1 MNIRTT
7 RFLPLAG
14 LVALLAS
21 VSLATP
27 ITGDLRVSGQAT
39 VSLSA
44 LNFLC
49 EPLSGLVCNEATQGN
64 LFIGNGQTGNFTA
77 VANSYGWIRDLNQ
90 AQQPIGMPFPG
101 GPLLDFITFALRPDY
116 HIDLTGIAPGDF
128 SAAACGAAPAGG
140 QTCTPPGSAFNLI
153 NATDPNGVI
162 NSTATFQVSGRA
174 YSGTMASG
182 FSTLTGTY
190 SADFNVPYQTLLTQ
204 LAAGG
209 GTGTVTA
216 PYSARFTATMVNEVP
231 EPETMTLMFAGLIA
245 LICTKLFS
253 RRMQES

>member
-14 LVALLAS
+14 LVVLLAS

-49 EPLSGLVCNEATQGN
+49 EPLSGLACNEATQGN
-64 LFIGNGQTGNFTA
+64 LFIGNGQAGSFTS
-77 VANSYGWIRDLNQ
+77 VANSYGWVKDLNQ
-90 AQQPIGMPFPG
+90 AQQPIGLPFPG
-101 GPLLDFITFALRPDY
+101 GPLLDFITFAVQPSY
-116 HIDLTGIAPGDF
+116 HIDLIGIAPGSF
-128 SAAACGAAPAGG
+128 SPAGCGAPPAGG

-153 NATDPNGVI
+153 NATDPNGVV
-162 NSTATFQVSGRA
+162 NSTATFQVSARG
-174 YSGTMASG
+174 YQGTMASG
-182 FSTLTGTY
+182 FSNLTGTF
-190 SADFNVPYQTLLTQ
+190 SADFNMPYQNLLAQ
-204 LAAGG
+204 LATGG

-216 PYSARFTATMVNEVP
+216 PFSARFTASPINEIP
-231 EPETMTLMFAGLIA
+231 EPETMTLMFAGFMMFL
-245 LICTKLFS
+245 CTKLFS
-253 RRMQES
+253 RRIQQ